1 MPPARIVLWV
11 FSLGGLALLARSLL
25 GEPPPLWLAITALL
39 AYVVLA
45 TIGVIF
51 PQLEVYGD
59 VIWRGTHDVAL
70 TFDDGPHPHTTR
82 RVLRLLA
89 ERGQRATFFVVGRK
103 VALYPDVV
111 KEIHDAGHALGLHG
125 YLHDRLFSFKSPAS
139 VRADIERTQ
148 RAVEAAC
155 GERPTLFRPPIG
167 HVSSRTAR
175 GASLAGVTLVAW
187 SLRVFDGVAKPSPER
202 VVARFA
208 RGLRPGAIVLLHDAA
223 EREDFEPT
231 SIDALPRILELIEEK
246 GLHCVGIDELIA
258 REQAGSKREA
268 DQTRDAEGDQQRQHA
283 ERHGE

>member
-25 GEPPPLWLAITALL
+25 GEPPPLWLAVAALL

-45 TIGVIF
+45 TVGVIF
-51 PQLEVYGD
+51 PQLEMYGD
-59 VIWRGTHDVAL
+59 VIWRGTRDVAL

-125 YLHDRLFSFKSPAS
+125 YLHDRLFSFKSPDY
-139 VRADIERTQ
+139 VRSDIERTQ

-155 GERPTLFRPPIG
+155 GARPTLFRPPIG

-187 SLRVFDGVAKPSPER
+187 SLRVFDGVGKPDPER
-202 VVARFA
+202 VVARVA

-231 SIDALPRILELIEEK
+231 SIDALPRILELIADK
-246 GLHCVGIDELIA
+246 GLRCLGVDELIA

-268 DQTRDAEGDQQRQHA
+268 DEPRDAKGDQQRQHA